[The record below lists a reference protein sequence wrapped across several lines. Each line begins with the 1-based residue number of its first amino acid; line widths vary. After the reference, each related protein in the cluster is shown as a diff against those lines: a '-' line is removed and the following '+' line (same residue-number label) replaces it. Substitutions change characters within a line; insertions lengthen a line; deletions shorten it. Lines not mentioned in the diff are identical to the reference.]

1 MAEEKKKISKDKRRV
16 AKPWREKVW
25 YEVFAPQMFGG
36 TKLGDSPAAEPS
48 HLIGRVFE
56 TTLGDLLDDV
66 SKSTI
71 KLYFQVKSIEDK
83 KAITTFIGHEMV
95 RDYIQSQIRRR
106 CGKAN
111 NIVLVTT
118 KDGYKMRLT
127 SMVMALRN
135 VQSSKVH
142 AIRNVMRDVVVAKGS
157 ERTFEQFVQ
166 EVVLG
171 KLSSDIYKE
180 AKRYCPIRR
189 VEVFKSK
196 VVSEP
201 A

>member
-1 MAEEKKKISKDKRRV
+1 MAEEKQKVAKDKKRLV
-16 AKPWREKVW
+16 KPWREKAW

-36 TKLGDSPAAEPS
+36 TKLGESPSADPS
-48 HLIGRVFE
+48 QLVGRVFE
-56 TTLGDLLDDV
+56 ATLGDLLDDI
-66 SKSTI
+66 SKANV
-71 KLYFQVKSIEDK
+71 KLYFQVKSVDDK
-83 KAITTFIGHEMV
+83 KAQTAFIGHEMV

-111 NIVLVTT
+111 DIALVTT
-118 KDGYKMRLT
+118 KDGYKVRLT
-127 SMVMALRN
+127 SMVMALRD
-135 VQSSKVH
+135 VQSSKIH
-142 AIRNVMRDVVVAKGS
+142 EIRKVMRVVVVAKAN
-157 ERTFEQFVQ
+157 ERTLEQFVQ

-196 VVSEP
+196 VLSGP